1 MKNINMVVITGNLTR
16 DPEIRRTQSGMPIM
30 QLGVAVNDSRKN
42 QNGEWEDYPN
52 YIDCV
57 MIGERADKL
66 SSMLEKGTKVCISGK
81 LRYSSW
87 EKDGQRRSK
96 VEVMIDQIEFMS
108 RKDKPEPKSEPF
120 DIDEYIPF

>member
-42 QNGEWEDYPN
+42 QQGEWEDYPN

-66 SSMLEKGTKVCISGK
+66 SSMLEKGMKVCISGK

-96 VEVMIDQIEFMS
+96 VEVIIDQIEFMS
-108 RKDKPEPKSEPF
+108 RKEKPEAKSEPF